1 LTGCLSSEAGSC
13 LVCDYDWRRVYNEE
27 LEIYECES
35 TCLVD
40 SLLWDAYIIYD
51 ECGYELTYD
60 NENCYYCQVGS
71 GRSAG
76 WDEYCLECNHST
88 GTCLQCMPGDS
99 DGYTYVVGEEGY
111 CVEESCPNHCKTCNY
126 NIDTDALECLECGY
140 GYTVDMTTYPFECVK
155 TDCSCGEFYNQTIK
169 DC

>member
-1 LTGCLSSEAGSC
+1 
-13 LVCDYDWRRVYNEE
+13 
-27 LEIYECES
+27 
-35 TCLVD
+35 
-40 SLLWDAYIIYD
+40 
-51 ECGYELTYD
+51 
-60 NENCYYCQVGS
+60 
-71 GRSAG
+71 
-76 WDEYCLECNHST
+76 
-88 GTCLQCMPGDS
+88 MPGDS

-169 DC
+169 DCQDCPSTCAECTADSCSKCHYGYHLLEVTPGEFECVQECPEGKTYNQLTSMCGPCKENC